1 MVTVTVTE
9 ARTNLSKIIA
19 RAKRKGG
26 RVMLTRRGEPVAY
39 LLSAREM
46 EDLEDLRLIEK
57 SKAEPGPNVP
67 WEQVKKE
74 LGL

>member
-9 ARTNLSKIIA
+9 ARTHLSKVIA
-19 RAKRKGG
+19 RTRRKGG
-26 RVMLTRRGEPVAY
+26 RVMLTRHGEPVAY

-46 EDLEDLRLIEK
+46 EDLEDLRLIEE